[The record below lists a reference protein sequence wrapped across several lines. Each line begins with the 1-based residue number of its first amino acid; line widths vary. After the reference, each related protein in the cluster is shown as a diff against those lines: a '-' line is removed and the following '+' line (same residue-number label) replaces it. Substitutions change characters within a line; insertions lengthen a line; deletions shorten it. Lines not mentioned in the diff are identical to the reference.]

1 VGDSR
6 DGRRARRRPRRSLR
20 ALLGFGSWGF
30 LAGYT
35 WFVGLAASFVA
46 YTALMRSQRA
56 PTVVAEPTI
65 SIAEE
70 LT

>member
-1 VGDSR
+1 
-6 DGRRARRRPRRSLR
+6 
-20 ALLGFGSWGF
+20 
-30 LAGYT
+30 
-35 WFVGLAASFVA
+35 VGLAVSFVA

-65 SIAEE
+65 SIAEK

>member
-6 DGRRARRRPRRSLR
+6 DGRRARRRPRLRLR

-35 WFVGLAASFVA
+35 WFVGLAASFVV

-70 LT
+70 LA